1 MSLIIVMN
9 YLLKAP
15 ILFEFG
21 GIIMA
26 TTTQT
31 LNKNRWLI
39 LVAIGL
45 FTFMSTLDGSIVN
58 IALPIMSKNMSI
70 PMNKTEWIVSI
81 YLMTVCA
88 CLPLFGKIGDSIGKI
103 KIFRI
108 GTITFVFGSLLCGI
122 FHTFELLLMA
132 RIIQA
137 IGASMTM
144 STNTGIITE
153 VFPLQ
158 ERGRALGMIGA
169 FVSLGSIMGPGLGG
183 VILAKFSWEYI
194 FLINV
199 PIGILTILLGQKV
212 LPKDSTKSGAKIDY
226 TGFILFATI
235 IITLFGG
242 IFIGQ
247 EAGYTKPLPL
257 TLIIISLI
265 SMPIFYQIERKKHNP
280 LIQFS
285 LFKNKVFT
293 LSLLTASMIFVTNFF
308 TNVVVPFYL
317 QNTRGYSASFAGLL
331 MMVIPF
337 TMIIGSPVS
346 GYITDKIGA
355 KLLTFIGL
363 ILITISQLL
372 YLSLGQQ
379 TSLVFFVF
387 ASIFV
392 GLGNALFQ
400 APNNTL
406 VMSNVEKKDLGVA
419 GSLNSLA
426 RNLGMVIG
434 ISLSTTVLY
443 AAMSHNYGEKVT
455 TYISGRPD
463 VFIYGMHA
471 VYVTSTMICLVATII
486 TGIRFFKSK

>member
-1 MSLIIVMN
+1 MD
-9 YLLKAP
+9 
-15 ILFEFG
+15 
-21 GIIMA
+21 
-26 TTTQT
+26 TTNQT
-31 LNKNRWLI
+31 LNKNRWLV

-58 IALPIMSKNMSI
+58 IALPVMSKDMRI
-70 PMNKTEWIVSI
+70 PMNQTEWIVSI

-108 GTITFVFGSLLCGI
+108 GTLTFVIGSLLCGVT
-122 FHTFELLLMA
+122 HTFELLLFS

-153 VFPLQ
+153 VFPIS

-183 VILAKFSWEYI
+183 VILAKFTWEYI

-199 PIGILTILLGQKV
+199 PVGLLTIILGQKV
-212 LPKDSTKSGAKIDY
+212 LPKDSTKSGNPIDFL
-226 TGFILFATI
+226 GFLLFATTI
-235 IITLFGG
+235 LTLFGG

-247 EAGYTKPLPL
+247 ELGYVHTLPII
-257 TLIIISLI
+257 LIIIALM
-265 SMPIFYQIERKKHNP
+265 SMILFYRVEINRDNP

-308 TNVVVPFYL
+308 TNVVIPFYL
-317 QNTRGYSASFAGLL
+317 QNARGYSASFSGLL

-337 TMIIGSPVS
+337 TMIVGSPVS
-346 GYITDKIGA
+346 GYITDKVGA
-355 KLLTFIGL
+355 KLLTFVGL
-363 ILITISQLL
+363 ILITISQVL
-372 YLSLGQQ
+372 YLVLGQQ
-379 TSLVFFVF
+379 TSLIFFVF

-443 AAMSHNYGEKVT
+443 AAMSHNYGQTVT

-463 VFIYGMHA
+463 VFIYGMHS
-471 VYVTSTMICLVATII
+471 VYMTSFVICLIATIL
-486 TGIRFFKSK
+486 TGIRFFKKIN

>member
-1 MSLIIVMN
+1 MN
-9 YLLKAP
+9 NVKRYINRLMEEKLM
-15 ILFEFG
+15 E
-21 GIIMA
+21 
-26 TTTQT
+26 TTNQSPS
-31 LNKNRWLI
+31 KNRWLV

-58 IALPIMSKNMSI
+58 IALPVMSKDMHI
-70 PMNKTEWIVSI
+70 PMNQTEWIVSI

-108 GTITFVFGSLLCGI
+108 GTITFVLGSLLCGV
-122 FHTFELLLMA
+122 FHTFELILLS
-132 RIIQA
+132 RVIQA

-153 VFPLQ
+153 VFPLS

-183 VILAKFSWEYI
+183 VILAQFSWEYI

-212 LPKDSTKSGAKIDY
+212 LPKDSTKSGAKIDFI
-226 TGFILFATI
+226 GFMLFATI
-235 IITLFGG
+235 ILTLFGG

-247 EAGYTKPLPL
+247 ELGYTHTLPVL
-257 TLIIISLI
+257 LIIIALI
-265 SMPIFYQIERKKHNP
+265 TMVIFYRIETKKNNP

-308 TNVVVPFYL
+308 TNVVIPFYL
-317 QNTRGYSASFAGLL
+317 QNTRGYSASFAGIL
-331 MMVIPF
+331 MMVVPF

-346 GYITDKIGA
+346 GYITDKVGA
-355 KLLTFIGL
+355 KLLTFVGL

-372 YLSLGQQ
+372 YLTLGEQ
-379 TSLVFFVF
+379 TSLIFFVF

-426 RNLGMVIG
+426 RNLGMVVG

-443 AAMSHNYGEKVT
+443 AAMSHHYGQKVT
-455 TYISGRPD
+455 TYITGRPD

-471 VYVTSTMICLVATII
+471 VYITSFVICLIATIL
-486 TGIRFFKSK
+486 TGIRFFKKD

>member
-1 MSLIIVMN
+1 MD
-9 YLLKAP
+9 
-15 ILFEFG
+15 
-21 GIIMA
+21 
-26 TTTQT
+26 TTNQT
-31 LNKNRWLI
+31 LNKNRWLV

-58 IALPIMSKNMSI
+58 IALPVMSKDMRI
-70 PMNKTEWIVSI
+70 PMNQTEWIVSI

-108 GTITFVFGSLLCGI
+108 GTLTFVIGSLLCGVT
-122 FHTFELLLMA
+122 HTFELLLFS

-153 VFPLQ
+153 VFPIS

-183 VILAKFSWEYI
+183 VILAKFTWEYI

-199 PIGILTILLGQKV
+199 PVGLLTIILGQKV
-212 LPKDSTKSGAKIDY
+212 LPKDSTKSGNPIDFL
-226 TGFILFATI
+226 GFLLFATTI
-235 IITLFGG
+235 LTLFGG

-247 EAGYTKPLPL
+247 ELGYVHTLPIV
-257 TLIIISLI
+257 LIIIALM
-265 SMPIFYQIERKKHNP
+265 SMILFYRVEINRDNP

-308 TNVVVPFYL
+308 TNVVIPFYL
-317 QNTRGYSASFAGLL
+317 QNTRGYSASFSGLL

-337 TMIIGSPVS
+337 TMIVGSPVS
-346 GYITDKIGA
+346 GYITDKVGA
-355 KLLTFIGL
+355 KLLTFVGL
-363 ILITISQLL
+363 ILITISQVL
-372 YLSLGQQ
+372 YLVLGQQ
-379 TSLVFFVF
+379 TSLIFFVF

-443 AAMSHNYGEKVT
+443 AAMSHNYGQTVT

-471 VYVTSTMICLVATII
+471 VYMTSFVICLIATIL
-486 TGIRFFKSK
+486 TGIRFFKKIN

>member
-1 MSLIIVMN
+1 MD
-9 YLLKAP
+9 
-15 ILFEFG
+15 
-21 GIIMA
+21 
-26 TTTQT
+26 TTNQT
-31 LNKNRWLI
+31 LNKNRWLV

-58 IALPIMSKNMSI
+58 IALPVMSKDMQI
-70 PMNKTEWIVSI
+70 PMNQTEWIVSI

-108 GTITFVFGSLLCGI
+108 GTLTFVIGSLMCGI
-122 FHTFELLLMA
+122 THTFEILLFS
-132 RIIQA
+132 RILQA

-153 VFPLQ
+153 VFPIN

-183 VILAKFSWEYI
+183 VILAKFTWEYI

-199 PIGILTILLGQKV
+199 PVGFLTIILGQKV
-212 LPKDSTKSGAKIDY
+212 LPKDSTKSGAPIDFI
-226 TGFILFATI
+226 GFLLFATI
-235 IITLFGG
+235 ILTLFGG

-247 EAGYTKPLPL
+247 ELGYVHTLPII
-257 TLIIISLI
+257 LIIIALM
-265 SMPIFYQIERKKHNP
+265 SMILFYRVEINRDNP

-308 TNVVVPFYL
+308 TNVVIPFYL
-317 QNTRGYSASFAGLL
+317 QNTRGYSASFSGLL

-337 TMIIGSPVS
+337 TMIVGSPVS
-346 GYITDKIGA
+346 GYITDKVGA
-355 KLLTFIGL
+355 KLLTFVGL
-363 ILITISQLL
+363 ILITISQVL
-372 YLSLGQQ
+372 YLVLGQQ
-379 TSLVFFVF
+379 TSLIFFVF

-443 AAMSHNYGEKVT
+443 AAMSHNYGQKVT

-471 VYVTSTMICLVATII
+471 VYMTSFVICLIATIL
-486 TGIRFFKSK
+486 TGIRFFKKIN

>member
-1 MSLIIVMN
+1 MD
-9 YLLKAP
+9 
-15 ILFEFG
+15 
-21 GIIMA
+21 
-26 TTTQT
+26 TTNQT
-31 LNKNRWLI
+31 LNKNRWLV

-58 IALPIMSKNMSI
+58 IALPVMSKDMWI
-70 PMNKTEWIVSI
+70 PMNQTEWIVSI

-108 GTITFVFGSLLCGI
+108 GTLTFVIGSLLCGVT
-122 FHTFELLLMA
+122 HTFELLLFS

-153 VFPLQ
+153 VFPIS

-183 VILAKFSWEYI
+183 VILAKFTWEYI

-199 PIGILTILLGQKV
+199 PVGLLTIILGQKV
-212 LPKDSTKSGAKIDY
+212 LPKDSTKSGNPIDFL
-226 TGFILFATI
+226 GFLLFATTI
-235 IITLFGG
+235 LTLFGG

-247 EAGYTKPLPL
+247 ELGYVHTLPII
-257 TLIIISLI
+257 LIIIALM
-265 SMPIFYQIERKKHNP
+265 SMILFYRVEINRDNP

-308 TNVVVPFYL
+308 TNVVIPFYL
-317 QNTRGYSASFAGLL
+317 QNTRGYSASFSGLL

-337 TMIIGSPVS
+337 TMIVGSPVS
-346 GYITDKIGA
+346 GYITDKVGA
-355 KLLTFIGL
+355 KLLTFVGL
-363 ILITISQLL
+363 ILITISQVL
-372 YLSLGQQ
+372 YLVLGQQ
-379 TSLVFFVF
+379 TSLIFFVF

-443 AAMSHNYGEKVT
+443 AAMSHNYGQKVT

-471 VYVTSTMICLVATII
+471 VYMTSFVICLIATIL
-486 TGIRFFKSK
+486 TGIRFFKKIN

>member
-1 MSLIIVMN
+1 MN
-9 YLLKAP
+9 NVKRYINRLMEEKLM
-15 ILFEFG
+15 E
-21 GIIMA
+21 
-26 TTTQT
+26 TTNQSPS
-31 LNKNRWLI
+31 KNRWLV

-58 IALPIMSKNMSI
+58 IALPVMSKDMHI
-70 PMNKTEWIVSI
+70 PMNQTEWIVSI

-108 GTITFVFGSLLCGI
+108 GTITFVLGSLLCGV
-122 FHTFELLLMA
+122 FHTFELILLS
-132 RIIQA
+132 RVIQA

-153 VFPLQ
+153 VFPLS

-183 VILAKFSWEYI
+183 VILAQFSWEYI

-212 LPKDSTKSGAKIDY
+212 LPKDSTKSGAKIDFI
-226 TGFILFATI
+226 GFMLFATI
-235 IITLFGG
+235 ILTLFGG

-247 EAGYTKPLPL
+247 ELGYTHTSPVL
-257 TLIIISLI
+257 LIIIALI
-265 SMPIFYQIERKKHNP
+265 TMVIFYRIETKKNNP

-308 TNVVVPFYL
+308 TNVVIPFYL
-317 QNTRGYSASFAGLL
+317 QNTRGYSASFAGIL
-331 MMVIPF
+331 MMVVPF

-346 GYITDKIGA
+346 GYITDKVGA
-355 KLLTFIGL
+355 KLLTFVGL

-372 YLSLGQQ
+372 YLTLGEQ
-379 TSLVFFVF
+379 TSLIFFVF

-426 RNLGMVIG
+426 RNLGMVVG

-443 AAMSHNYGEKVT
+443 AAMSHHYGQKVT
-455 TYISGRPD
+455 TYITGRPD

-471 VYVTSTMICLVATII
+471 VYITSFVICLIATIL
-486 TGIRFFKSK
+486 TGIRFFKKD

>member
-1 MSLIIVMN
+1 M
-9 YLLKAP
+9 
-15 ILFEFG
+15 E
-21 GIIMA
+21 
-26 TTTQT
+26 TTNQ
-31 LNKNRWLI
+31 LVNKNRWLI

-58 IALPIMSKNMSI
+58 IALPIMSKNMGI
-70 PMNKTEWIVSI
+70 PMNQTEWIVSV

-88 CLPLFGKIGDSIGKI
+88 CLPLFGKIGDSLGKI

-108 GTITFVFGSLLCGI
+108 GTITFVLGSLFCGLS
-122 FHTFELLLMA
+122 HTFELLLLS
-132 RIIQA
+132 RVVQA

-153 VFPLQ
+153 VFPMT

-199 PIGILTILLGQKV
+199 PVGILTILLGQKV
-212 LPKDSTKSGAKIDY
+212 LPKDSTKSGAKIDFI
-226 TGFILFATI
+226 GFVLFATI
-235 IITLFGG
+235 ILTLFGG

-247 EAGYTKPLPL
+247 ESGYTKVLPL
-257 TLIIISLI
+257 TLIILALVT
-265 SMPIFYQIERKKHNP
+265 MPIFYQIESKKENP

-317 QNTRGYSASFAGLL
+317 QNTRGYSASFSGML

-337 TMIIGSPVS
+337 TMIIGSPIS

-372 YLSLGQQ
+372 YLVLGQH
-379 TSLVFFVF
+379 TSLIFFVF

-406 VMSNVEKKDLGVA
+406 VMSNVEKTDLGVA

-426 RNLGMVIG
+426 RNLGMVVG
-434 ISLSTTVLY
+434 ISLATTVLY
-443 AAMSHNYGEKVT
+443 AAMSHDYGKKVT

-471 VYVTSTMICLVATII
+471 VYITSFIICLIATIL

>member
-1 MSLIIVMN
+1 MD
-9 YLLKAP
+9 
-15 ILFEFG
+15 
-21 GIIMA
+21 
-26 TTTQT
+26 TTNQT
-31 LNKNRWLI
+31 LNKNRWLV

-58 IALPIMSKNMSI
+58 IALPVMSKDMRI
-70 PMNKTEWIVSI
+70 PMNQTEWIVSI

-108 GTITFVFGSLLCGI
+108 GTLTFVIGSLLCGVT
-122 FHTFELLLMA
+122 HTFELLLFS

-153 VFPLQ
+153 VFPIS

-183 VILAKFSWEYI
+183 VILAKFTWEYI

-199 PIGILTILLGQKV
+199 PVGLLTIILGQKV
-212 LPKDSTKSGAKIDY
+212 LPKDSTKSGNPIDFL
-226 TGFILFATI
+226 GFLLFATTI
-235 IITLFGG
+235 LTLFGG

-247 EAGYTKPLPL
+247 ELGYVHTLPII
-257 TLIIISLI
+257 LIIIALM
-265 SMPIFYQIERKKHNP
+265 SMILFYRVEINRDNP

-308 TNVVVPFYL
+308 TNVVIPFYL
-317 QNTRGYSASFAGLL
+317 QNARGYSASFSGLL

-337 TMIIGSPVS
+337 TMIVGSPVS
-346 GYITDKIGA
+346 GYITDKVGA
-355 KLLTFIGL
+355 KLLTFVGL
-363 ILITISQLL
+363 ILITISQVL
-372 YLSLGQQ
+372 YLVLGQQ
-379 TSLVFFVF
+379 TSLIFFVF

-443 AAMSHNYGEKVT
+443 AAMSHNYGQTVT

-471 VYVTSTMICLVATII
+471 VYMTSFVICLIATIL
-486 TGIRFFKSK
+486 TGIRFFKKIN

>member
-1 MSLIIVMN
+1 MD
-9 YLLKAP
+9 
-15 ILFEFG
+15 
-21 GIIMA
+21 
-26 TTTQT
+26 TTNQT
-31 LNKNRWLI
+31 LNKNRWLV

-58 IALPIMSKNMSI
+58 IALPVMSKDMRI
-70 PMNKTEWIVSI
+70 PMNQTEWIVSI
-81 YLMTVCA
+81 YLMIVCA

-108 GTITFVFGSLLCGI
+108 GTLTFVIGSLLCGVT
-122 FHTFELLLMA
+122 HTFELLLFS

-153 VFPLQ
+153 VFPIS

-183 VILAKFSWEYI
+183 VILAKFTWEYI

-199 PIGILTILLGQKV
+199 PVGLLTIILGQKV
-212 LPKDSTKSGAKIDY
+212 LPKDSTKSGNPIDFL
-226 TGFILFATI
+226 GFLLFATTI
-235 IITLFGG
+235 LTLFGG

-247 EAGYTKPLPL
+247 ELGYVHTLPII
-257 TLIIISLI
+257 LIIIALM
-265 SMPIFYQIERKKHNP
+265 SMILFYRVEINRDNP

-308 TNVVVPFYL
+308 TNVVIPFYL
-317 QNTRGYSASFAGLL
+317 QNTRGYSASFSGLL

-337 TMIIGSPVS
+337 TMIVGSPVS
-346 GYITDKIGA
+346 GYITDKVGA
-355 KLLTFIGL
+355 KLLTFVGL
-363 ILITISQLL
+363 ILITISQVL
-372 YLSLGQQ
+372 YLVLGQQ
-379 TSLVFFVF
+379 TSLIFFVF

-443 AAMSHNYGEKVT
+443 AAMSHNYGQKVT

-471 VYVTSTMICLVATII
+471 VYMTSFVICLIATIL
-486 TGIRFFKSK
+486 TGIRFFKKIN

>member
-1 MSLIIVMN
+1 MD
-9 YLLKAP
+9 
-15 ILFEFG
+15 
-21 GIIMA
+21 
-26 TTTQT
+26 TTNQT
-31 LNKNRWLI
+31 LNKNRWLV

-58 IALPIMSKNMSI
+58 IALPVMSKDMRI
-70 PMNKTEWIVSI
+70 PMNQTEWIVSI

-108 GTITFVFGSLLCGI
+108 GTLTFVIGSLLCGVT
-122 FHTFELLLMA
+122 HTFELLLFS

-153 VFPLQ
+153 VFPIS

-183 VILAKFSWEYI
+183 VILAKFTWEYI

-199 PIGILTILLGQKV
+199 PVGLLTIILGQKV
-212 LPKDSTKSGAKIDY
+212 LPKDSTKSGNPIDFL
-226 TGFILFATI
+226 GFLLFATTI
-235 IITLFGG
+235 LTLFGG

-247 EAGYTKPLPL
+247 ELGYVHTLPIV
-257 TLIIISLI
+257 LIIIALM
-265 SMPIFYQIERKKHNP
+265 SMILFYRVEINRDNP

-308 TNVVVPFYL
+308 TNVVIPFYL
-317 QNTRGYSASFAGLL
+317 QNTRGYSASFSGLL

-337 TMIIGSPVS
+337 TMIVGSPVS
-346 GYITDKIGA
+346 GYITDKVGA
-355 KLLTFIGL
+355 KLLTFVGL
-363 ILITISQLL
+363 ILITISQVL
-372 YLSLGQQ
+372 YLVLGQQ
-379 TSLVFFVF
+379 TSLIFFVF

-443 AAMSHNYGEKVT
+443 AAMSHNYGQKVT

-471 VYVTSTMICLVATII
+471 VYMTSFVICLIATIL
-486 TGIRFFKSK
+486 TGIRFFKKIN

>member
-1 MSLIIVMN
+1 MD
-9 YLLKAP
+9 
-15 ILFEFG
+15 
-21 GIIMA
+21 
-26 TTTQT
+26 TTNQT
-31 LNKNRWLI
+31 LNKNRWLV

-58 IALPIMSKNMSI
+58 IALPVMSKDMRI
-70 PMNKTEWIVSI
+70 PMNQTEWIVSI

-88 CLPLFGKIGDSIGKI
+88 CLPLFGKMGDSIGKI

-108 GTITFVFGSLLCGI
+108 GTLTFVIGSLLCGI
-122 FHTFELLLMA
+122 THTFEFLLFS

-153 VFPLQ
+153 VFPIS

-183 VILAKFSWEYI
+183 VILAKFTWEYI

-199 PIGILTILLGQKV
+199 PVGLLTIILGQKV
-212 LPKDSTKSGAKIDY
+212 LPKDSTKSGNPIDFL
-226 TGFILFATI
+226 GFLLFATTI
-235 IITLFGG
+235 LTLFGG

-247 EAGYTKPLPL
+247 ELGYVHTLPII
-257 TLIIISLI
+257 LIIIALM
-265 SMPIFYQIERKKHNP
+265 SMILFYRVEINRDNP

-308 TNVVVPFYL
+308 TNVVIPFYL
-317 QNTRGYSASFAGLL
+317 QNTRGYSASFSGLL

-337 TMIIGSPVS
+337 TMIVGSPVS
-346 GYITDKIGA
+346 GYITDKVGA
-355 KLLTFIGL
+355 KLLTFVGL
-363 ILITISQLL
+363 ILITISQVL
-372 YLSLGQQ
+372 YLVLGQQ
-379 TSLVFFVF
+379 TSLIFFVF

-443 AAMSHNYGEKVT
+443 AAMSYNYGQKVT

-471 VYVTSTMICLVATII
+471 VYMTSFVICLIATIL
-486 TGIRFFKSK
+486 TGIRFFKKIN

>member
-1 MSLIIVMN
+1 MD
-9 YLLKAP
+9 
-15 ILFEFG
+15 
-21 GIIMA
+21 
-26 TTTQT
+26 TTNQT
-31 LNKNRWLI
+31 LNKNRWLV

-58 IALPIMSKNMSI
+58 IALPVMSKDMRI
-70 PMNKTEWIVSI
+70 PMNQTEWIVSI

-108 GTITFVFGSLLCGI
+108 GTLTFVIGSLLCGVT
-122 FHTFELLLMA
+122 HTFELLLFS

-153 VFPLQ
+153 VFPIS

-183 VILAKFSWEYI
+183 VILAKFTWEYI

-199 PIGILTILLGQKV
+199 PVGLLTIILGQKV
-212 LPKDSTKSGAKIDY
+212 LPKDSTKSGNPIDFL
-226 TGFILFATI
+226 GFLLFATTI
-235 IITLFGG
+235 LTLFGG

-247 EAGYTKPLPL
+247 ELGYVHTLPII
-257 TLIIISLI
+257 LIIIALM
-265 SMPIFYQIERKKHNP
+265 SMILFYRVEINRDNP

-308 TNVVVPFYL
+308 TNVVIPFYL
-317 QNTRGYSASFAGLL
+317 QNTRGYSASFSGLL

-337 TMIIGSPVS
+337 TMIVGSPVS
-346 GYITDKIGA
+346 GYITDKVGA
-355 KLLTFIGL
+355 KLLTFVGL
-363 ILITISQLL
+363 ILITISQVL
-372 YLSLGQQ
+372 YLVLGQQ
-379 TSLVFFVF
+379 TSLIFFVF

-443 AAMSHNYGEKVT
+443 AAMSHNYGQKVT

-471 VYVTSTMICLVATII
+471 VYMTSFVICLIATIL
-486 TGIRFFKSK
+486 TGIRFFKKIN

>member
-1 MSLIIVMN
+1 MD
-9 YLLKAP
+9 
-15 ILFEFG
+15 
-21 GIIMA
+21 
-26 TTTQT
+26 TTNQT
-31 LNKNRWLI
+31 LNKNRWLV

-58 IALPIMSKNMSI
+58 IALPVMSKDMWI
-70 PMNKTEWIVSI
+70 PMNQTEWIVSI

-108 GTITFVFGSLLCGI
+108 GTLTFVIGSLLCGVT
-122 FHTFELLLMA
+122 HTFELLLFS

-153 VFPLQ
+153 VFPIS

-183 VILAKFSWEYI
+183 IILAKFTWEYI

-199 PIGILTILLGQKV
+199 PVGLLTIILGQKV
-212 LPKDSTKSGAKIDY
+212 LPKDSTKSGNPIDFL
-226 TGFILFATI
+226 GFLLFATTI
-235 IITLFGG
+235 LTLFGG

-247 EAGYTKPLPL
+247 ELGYVHTLPII
-257 TLIIISLI
+257 LIIIALM
-265 SMPIFYQIERKKHNP
+265 SMILFYRVEINRDNP

-308 TNVVVPFYL
+308 TNVVIPFYL
-317 QNTRGYSASFAGLL
+317 QNARGYSASFSGLL

-337 TMIIGSPVS
+337 TMIVGSPVS
-346 GYITDKIGA
+346 GYITDKVGA
-355 KLLTFIGL
+355 KLLTFVGL
-363 ILITISQLL
+363 ILITISQVL
-372 YLSLGQQ
+372 YLVLGQQ
-379 TSLVFFVF
+379 TSLIFFVF

-443 AAMSHNYGEKVT
+443 AAMSHNYGQKVT

-471 VYVTSTMICLVATII
+471 VYMTSFVICLIATIL
-486 TGIRFFKSK
+486 TGIRFFKKIN

>member
-1 MSLIIVMN
+1 MTKVTHI
-9 YLLKAP
+9 P
-15 ILFEFG
+15 
-21 GIIMA
+21 
-26 TTTQT
+26 
-31 LNKNRWLI
+31 NKNRWLV

-58 IALPIMSKNMSI
+58 IALPVMSKEMSI
-70 PMNKTEWIVSI
+70 PMNQTEWIVSI

-108 GTITFVFGSLLCGI
+108 GTITFVLGSLLCGV
-122 FHTFELLLMA
+122 FHTFELLLLS

-153 VFPLQ
+153 VFPLS

-183 VILAKFSWEYI
+183 IILAHFSWEYI

-199 PIGILTILLGQKV
+199 PVGVLTIILGQKV
-212 LPKDSTKSGAKIDY
+212 LPKDSTKSGANIDFI
-226 TGFILFATI
+226 GFILFATMI
-235 IITLFGG
+235 LTLFGG

-247 EAGYTKPLPL
+247 ELGYAHTLPIA
-257 TLIIISLI
+257 LIAIALVT
-265 SMPIFYQIERKKHNP
+265 MFIFYRVEISKDNP

-308 TNVVVPFYL
+308 TNVVIPFYL

-331 MMVIPF
+331 MMIIPL
-337 TMIIGSPVS
+337 TMIVGSPIS

-355 KLLTFIGL
+355 RLLTFIGL
-363 ILITISQLL
+363 ILITLSQLL
-372 YLSLGQQ
+372 YLTLGEQ
-379 TSLVFFVF
+379 TSLIFFVF
-387 ASIFV
+387 ASLFV

-434 ISLSTTVLY
+434 ISLSTSVLY
-443 AAMSHNYGEKVT
+443 AAMSHDYGQKVT
-455 TYISGRPD
+455 TYIANRPD

-471 VYVTSTMICLVATII
+471 VYITAFIICLIATIL
-486 TGIRFFKSK
+486 TGIRFFKKD

>member
-1 MSLIIVMN
+1 MN
-9 YLLKAP
+9 DVKRYTNRLMEEKLMKTINQSP
-15 ILFEFG
+15 S
-21 GIIMA
+21 
-26 TTTQT
+26 
-31 LNKNRWLI
+31 KNRWLV

-58 IALPIMSKNMSI
+58 IALPVMSKDMHI
-70 PMNKTEWIVSI
+70 PMNQAEWIVSI

-88 CLPLFGKIGDSIGKI
+88 CLPLFGKVGDSIGKI

-108 GTITFVFGSLLCGI
+108 GTITFVLGSLLCGV
-122 FHTFELLLMA
+122 FHTFELILLS
-132 RIIQA
+132 RVIQA

-153 VFPLQ
+153 VFPLS

-183 VILAKFSWEYI
+183 VILAQFSWEYI

-212 LPKDSTKSGAKIDY
+212 LPKDSTKSGTKIDFI
-226 TGFILFATI
+226 GFILFATI
-235 IITLFGG
+235 ILTLFGG

-247 EAGYTKPLPL
+247 ELGYTHTLPIL
-257 TLIIISLI
+257 LIIIALI
-265 SMPIFYQIERKKHNP
+265 TMVIFYRIETKKNNP

-308 TNVVVPFYL
+308 TNVVIPFYL
-317 QNTRGYSASFAGLL
+317 QNTRGYSASFAGIL
-331 MMVIPF
+331 MMVVPF

-346 GYITDKIGA
+346 GYITDKVGA
-355 KLLTFIGL
+355 KLLTFVGL

-372 YLSLGQQ
+372 YLTLGEQ
-379 TSLVFFVF
+379 TSLIFFIF

-426 RNLGMVIG
+426 RNLGMVVG
-434 ISLSTTVLY
+434 ISLSTTILY
-443 AAMSHNYGEKVT
+443 AAMSQHYGQRIK
-455 TYISGRPD
+455 TYIAGRPD

-471 VYVTSTMICLVATII
+471 VYITSFVICFIATIL
-486 TGIRFFKSK
+486 TGIRFFKKD

>member
-1 MSLIIVMN
+1 MD
-9 YLLKAP
+9 
-15 ILFEFG
+15 
-21 GIIMA
+21 
-26 TTTQT
+26 TTNQT
-31 LNKNRWLI
+31 LNKNRWLV

-58 IALPIMSKNMSI
+58 IALPVMSKDMRI
-70 PMNKTEWIVSI
+70 PMNQTEWIVSI

-108 GTITFVFGSLLCGI
+108 GTLTFVIGSLLCGVT
-122 FHTFELLLMA
+122 HTFELLLFS

-153 VFPLQ
+153 VFPIS

-183 VILAKFSWEYI
+183 VILAKFTWEYI

-199 PIGILTILLGQKV
+199 PVGLLTIILGQKV
-212 LPKDSTKSGAKIDY
+212 LPKDSTKSGNPIDFL
-226 TGFILFATI
+226 GFLLFAATI
-235 IITLFGG
+235 LTLFGG

-247 EAGYTKPLPL
+247 ELGYVHTLPII
-257 TLIIISLI
+257 LIIIALM
-265 SMPIFYQIERKKHNP
+265 SMILFYRVEINRDNP

-308 TNVVVPFYL
+308 TNVVIPFYL
-317 QNTRGYSASFAGLL
+317 QNTRGYSASFSGLL

-337 TMIIGSPVS
+337 TMIVGSPVS

-355 KLLTFIGL
+355 KLLTFVGL
-363 ILITISQLL
+363 ILITISQVL
-372 YLSLGQQ
+372 YLVLGQQ
-379 TSLVFFVF
+379 TSLIFFVF

-443 AAMSHNYGEKVT
+443 AAMSHNYGQKVT

-471 VYVTSTMICLVATII
+471 VYMTSFVICLIATIL
-486 TGIRFFKSK
+486 TGIRFFKKIN

>member
-1 MSLIIVMN
+1 M
-9 YLLKAP
+9 
-15 ILFEFG
+15 E
-21 GIIMA
+21 
-26 TTTQT
+26 TTNQSPS
-31 LNKNRWLI
+31 KNRWLV

-58 IALPIMSKNMSI
+58 IALPVMSKDMHI
-70 PMNKTEWIVSI
+70 PMNQTEWIVSI

-108 GTITFVFGSLLCGI
+108 GTITFVLGSLLCGV
-122 FHTFELLLMA
+122 FHTFELILLS
-132 RIIQA
+132 RVIQA

-153 VFPLQ
+153 VFPLS

-183 VILAKFSWEYI
+183 VILAQFSWEYI

-212 LPKDSTKSGAKIDY
+212 LPKDSTKSGAKIDFI
-226 TGFILFATI
+226 GFMLFATI
-235 IITLFGG
+235 ILTLFGG

-247 EAGYTKPLPL
+247 ELGYTHTSPVL
-257 TLIIISLI
+257 LIIIALI
-265 SMPIFYQIERKKHNP
+265 TMVIFYRIETKKNNP

-308 TNVVVPFYL
+308 TNVVIPFYL
-317 QNTRGYSASFAGLL
+317 QNTRGYSASFAGIL
-331 MMVIPF
+331 MMVVPF

-346 GYITDKIGA
+346 GYITDKVGA
-355 KLLTFIGL
+355 KLLTFVGL

-372 YLSLGQQ
+372 YLTLGEQ
-379 TSLVFFVF
+379 TSLIFFVF

-426 RNLGMVIG
+426 RNLGMVVG

-443 AAMSHNYGEKVT
+443 AAMSHHYGQKVT
-455 TYISGRPD
+455 TYITGRPD

-471 VYVTSTMICLVATII
+471 VYITSFVICLIATIL
-486 TGIRFFKSK
+486 TGIRFFKKD

>member
-1 MSLIIVMN
+1 MD
-9 YLLKAP
+9 
-15 ILFEFG
+15 
-21 GIIMA
+21 
-26 TTTQT
+26 TTNQT
-31 LNKNRWLI
+31 LNKNRWLV

-58 IALPIMSKNMSI
+58 IALPVMSKDMRI
-70 PMNKTEWIVSI
+70 PMNQTEWIVSI

-108 GTITFVFGSLLCGI
+108 GTLTFVIGSLLCGVT
-122 FHTFELLLMA
+122 HTFELLLFS

-153 VFPLQ
+153 VFPIS

-183 VILAKFSWEYI
+183 VILAKFTWEYI

-199 PIGILTILLGQKV
+199 PVGLLTIILGQKV
-212 LPKDSTKSGAKIDY
+212 LPKDSTKSGNPIDFL
-226 TGFILFATI
+226 GFLLFAATI
-235 IITLFGG
+235 LTLFGG

-247 EAGYTKPLPL
+247 ELGYVHTLPII
-257 TLIIISLI
+257 LIIIALM
-265 SMPIFYQIERKKHNP
+265 SMILFYRVEINRDNP

-308 TNVVVPFYL
+308 TNVVIPFYL
-317 QNTRGYSASFAGLL
+317 QNTRGYSASFSGLL

-337 TMIIGSPVS
+337 TMIVGSPVS
-346 GYITDKIGA
+346 GYITDKVGA
-355 KLLTFIGL
+355 KLLTFVGL
-363 ILITISQLL
+363 ILITISQVL
-372 YLSLGQQ
+372 YLVLGQQ
-379 TSLVFFVF
+379 TSLIFFVF

-443 AAMSHNYGEKVT
+443 AAMSHNYGQTVT

-471 VYVTSTMICLVATII
+471 VYMTSFVICLIATIL
-486 TGIRFFKSK
+486 TGIRFFKKIN

>member
-1 MSLIIVMN
+1 MD
-9 YLLKAP
+9 
-15 ILFEFG
+15 
-21 GIIMA
+21 
-26 TTTQT
+26 TTNQT
-31 LNKNRWLI
+31 LNKNRWLV

-58 IALPIMSKNMSI
+58 IALPVMSKDMQI
-70 PMNKTEWIVSI
+70 PMNQTEWIVSI

-108 GTITFVFGSLLCGI
+108 GTLTFVIGSLMCGI
-122 FHTFELLLMA
+122 THTFEILLFS
-132 RIIQA
+132 RILQA

-153 VFPLQ
+153 VFPIS

-183 VILAKFSWEYI
+183 VILAKFTWEYI

-199 PIGILTILLGQKV
+199 PVGVLTIILGQKV
-212 LPKDSTKSGAKIDY
+212 LPKDSTKSGAPIDFI
-226 TGFILFATI
+226 GFLLFATTI
-235 IITLFGG
+235 LTLFGG

-247 EAGYTKPLPL
+247 ELGYVHTLPII
-257 TLIIISLI
+257 LIIIALI
-265 SMPIFYQIERKKHNP
+265 SMILFYRVEINRDNP

-308 TNVVVPFYL
+308 TNVVIPFYL
-317 QNTRGYSASFAGLL
+317 QNTRGYSASFSGLL

-337 TMIIGSPVS
+337 TMIVGSPVS
-346 GYITDKIGA
+346 GYITDKVGA
-355 KLLTFIGL
+355 KLLTFVGL
-363 ILITISQLL
+363 ILITISQVL
-372 YLSLGQQ
+372 YLVLGQQ
-379 TSLVFFVF
+379 TSLIFFVF

-443 AAMSHNYGEKVT
+443 AAMSHNYGQKVT

-471 VYVTSTMICLVATII
+471 VYMTSFVICLIATIL
-486 TGIRFFKSK
+486 TGIRFFKKD

>member
-1 MSLIIVMN
+1 MN
-9 YLLKAP
+9 DVKRYTNRLMEEKLMKTINQSP
-15 ILFEFG
+15 S
-21 GIIMA
+21 
-26 TTTQT
+26 
-31 LNKNRWLI
+31 KNRWLV

-58 IALPIMSKNMSI
+58 IALPVMSKDMHI
-70 PMNKTEWIVSI
+70 PMNQAEWIVSI

-88 CLPLFGKIGDSIGKI
+88 CLPLFGKVGDSIGKI

-108 GTITFVFGSLLCGI
+108 GTITFVLGSLLCGV
-122 FHTFELLLMA
+122 FHTFELILLS
-132 RIIQA
+132 RVIQA

-153 VFPLQ
+153 VFPLS

-183 VILAKFSWEYI
+183 VILAQFSWEYI

-199 PIGILTILLGQKV
+199 PIGVLTILLGQKV
-212 LPKDSTKSGAKIDY
+212 LPKDSTKSGAKIDFI
-226 TGFILFATI
+226 GFILFATI
-235 IITLFGG
+235 ILTLFGG

-247 EAGYTKPLPL
+247 ELGYTHTLPIL
-257 TLIIISLI
+257 LIIIALI
-265 SMPIFYQIERKKHNP
+265 TMVIFYRIETKKNNP

-308 TNVVVPFYL
+308 TNVVIPFYL
-317 QNTRGYSASFAGLL
+317 QNTRGYSASFAGIL
-331 MMVIPF
+331 MMVVPF

-346 GYITDKIGA
+346 GYITDKVGA
-355 KLLTFIGL
+355 KLLTFVGL

-372 YLSLGQQ
+372 YLTLGEQ
-379 TSLVFFVF
+379 TSLIFFIF

-426 RNLGMVIG
+426 RNLGMVVG
-434 ISLSTTVLY
+434 ISLSTTILY
-443 AAMSHNYGEKVT
+443 AAMSQHYGQRIK
-455 TYISGRPD
+455 TYIAGRPD

-471 VYVTSTMICLVATII
+471 VYITSFVICFIATIL
-486 TGIRFFKSK
+486 TGIRFFKKD

>member
-1 MSLIIVMN
+1 MD
-9 YLLKAP
+9 
-15 ILFEFG
+15 
-21 GIIMA
+21 
-26 TTTQT
+26 TTNQT
-31 LNKNRWLI
+31 LNKNRWLV

-58 IALPIMSKNMSI
+58 IALPVMSKDMRI
-70 PMNKTEWIVSI
+70 PMNQTEWIVSI

-108 GTITFVFGSLLCGI
+108 GTLTFVIGSLLCGVT
-122 FHTFELLLMA
+122 HTFELLLFS

-153 VFPLQ
+153 VFPIS

-183 VILAKFSWEYI
+183 VILAKFTWEYI

-199 PIGILTILLGQKV
+199 PVGLLTIILGQKV
-212 LPKDSTKSGAKIDY
+212 LPKDSTKSGNPIDFL
-226 TGFILFATI
+226 GFLLFATTI
-235 IITLFGG
+235 LTLFGG

-247 EAGYTKPLPL
+247 ELGYVHTLPII
-257 TLIIISLI
+257 LIIIALM
-265 SMPIFYQIERKKHNP
+265 SMILFYRVEINRDNP

-308 TNVVVPFYL
+308 TNVVIPFYL
-317 QNTRGYSASFAGLL
+317 QNTRGYSASFSGLL

-337 TMIIGSPVS
+337 TMIVGSPVS
-346 GYITDKIGA
+346 GYITDKVGA
-355 KLLTFIGL
+355 KLLTFVGL
-363 ILITISQLL
+363 ILITISQVL
-372 YLSLGQQ
+372 YLVLGQQ
-379 TSLVFFVF
+379 TSLIFFVF

-443 AAMSHNYGEKVT
+443 AAMSHNYGQTVT

-471 VYVTSTMICLVATII
+471 VYMTSFVICLIATIL
-486 TGIRFFKSK
+486 TGIRFFKKIN

>member
-1 MSLIIVMN
+1 MN
-9 YLLKAP
+9 DVKRYTNRLMEEKLMKTINQSP
-15 ILFEFG
+15 S
-21 GIIMA
+21 
-26 TTTQT
+26 
-31 LNKNRWLI
+31 KNRWLV

-58 IALPIMSKNMSI
+58 IALPVMSKDMHI
-70 PMNKTEWIVSI
+70 PMNQAEWIVSI

-88 CLPLFGKIGDSIGKI
+88 CLPLFGKVGDSIGKI

-108 GTITFVFGSLLCGI
+108 GTITFVLGSLLCGV
-122 FHTFELLLMA
+122 FHTFELILLS
-132 RIIQA
+132 RVIQA

-153 VFPLQ
+153 VFPLS

-183 VILAKFSWEYI
+183 VILAQFSWEYI

-199 PIGILTILLGQKV
+199 PIGVLTILLGQKV
-212 LPKDSTKSGAKIDY
+212 LPKDSTKSGTKIDFI
-226 TGFILFATI
+226 GFILFATI
-235 IITLFGG
+235 ILTLFGG

-247 EAGYTKPLPL
+247 ELGYTHTLPIL
-257 TLIIISLI
+257 LIIIALI
-265 SMPIFYQIERKKHNP
+265 TMVIFYRIETKKNNP

-308 TNVVVPFYL
+308 TNVVIPFYL
-317 QNTRGYSASFAGLL
+317 QNTRGYSASFAGIL
-331 MMVIPF
+331 MMVVPF

-346 GYITDKIGA
+346 GYITDKVGA
-355 KLLTFIGL
+355 KLLTFVGL

-372 YLSLGQQ
+372 YLTLGEQ
-379 TSLVFFVF
+379 TSLIFFIF

-426 RNLGMVIG
+426 RNLGMVVG
-434 ISLSTTVLY
+434 ISLSTTILY
-443 AAMSHNYGEKVT
+443 AAMSYHYGQRVT
-455 TYISGRPD
+455 TYIAGRPD

-471 VYVTSTMICLVATII
+471 VYITSFVICFIATIL
-486 TGIRFFKSK
+486 TGIRFFKKD